1 MKNPTSPILAALLLT
16 STFAFAQTAAVTTGV
31 ETYTGNVV
39 SVSPQSSTLVLSSEA
54 SAPPVTYSY
63 TKETQFVDAAG
74 NPITYEA
81 IPAHAP
87 VRVEYIANG
96 DVRRVAR
103 VIVQPAAAA
112 TTTVETT
119 TTTTRKDDDD

>member
-16 STFAFAQTAAVTTGV
+16 STFAFAQTAAVTAGV

-74 NPITYEA
+74 NAITYEA

-103 VIVQPAAAA
+103 VIVQPAE

-119 TTTTRKDDDD
+119 TTTTRKDDD

>member
-1 MKNPTSPILAALLLT
+1 MKNPIFPILAALLVT

-39 SVSPQSSTLVLSSEA
+39 SVSPQSSTFLVSSEA
-54 SAPPVTYSY
+54 AAPPVTYAY
-63 TKETQFVDAAG
+63 TKETQFIDAAG
-74 NPITYEA
+74 NVISYEA

-87 VRVEYIANG
+87 VRVEYIADG
-96 DVRRVAR
+96 GVRRVSR
-103 VIVQPAAAA
+103 VIVQPVA

-119 TTTTRKDDDD
+119 TTTTRKDDD